1 MANQWE
7 AEFSVSPELAKTLIE
22 KDFPSLAPVTA
33 ELIGDGWDN
42 TAHLINKKYI
52 FRFPRRE
59 IAVEGIEIENNV
71 LPAIAQRL
79 TLPIPVPLYIG
90 NPEGEYAWQYS
101 GYAIIEGET
110 ACRMNL
116 SDEERIRAAKPLA
129 LFLRAL
135 HGITEEEAAA
145 YGAGPDKFGKL
156 NLSRRVPQ
164 VLELLEDMEKK
175 NVLDDIADMKKM
187 AAEME
192 VGVGVGAGV
201 EMGVEPPLSKK
212 CMVHGDLYSRHL
224 MINDNREL
232 AGVIDWGDVHIG
244 NPALDLGIIY
254 SFLPPEGRKIF
265 MENYGEIDEENL
277 RLARFVALT
286 IAMILMQYS
295 HSIGDEDLL
304 RESLKAVEFVGE

>member
-22 KDFPSLAPVTA
+22 RDFPSLAPV
-33 ELIGDGWDN
+33 EVEIIGDGWDN

-59 IAVEGIEIENNV
+59 IAVEGIGIENNV
-71 LPAIAQRL
+71 LPAIASRL
-79 TLPIPVPLYIG
+79 PLPIPVPDYVG
-90 NPEGEYAWQYS
+90 NPEGEYTWQYS
-101 GYAIIEGET
+101 GYTIIEGET

-116 SDEERIRAAKPLA
+116 SDEERIRTAKPLA
-129 LFLRAL
+129 LFLKAL
-135 HGITEEEAAA
+135 HAITPEEAAS

-164 VLELLEDMEKK
+164 VLELLEDMEEKK
-175 NVLDDIADMKKM
+175 VLDDVTLMKKITL
-187 AAEME
+187 
-192 VGVGVGAGV
+192 
-201 EMGVEPPLSKK
+201 EMGVEPSHLKK

-224 MINDNREL
+224 MMNSSREL

-244 NPALDLGIIY
+244 NPTLDLGIIY
-254 SFLPPEGRKIF
+254 SFLPPGGRKIF
-265 MENYGEIDEENL
+265 LEHYGDVDEENL
-277 RLARFVALT
+277 RLARFVGLT

-295 HSIGDEDLL
+295 HSIGDGDLL
-304 RESLKAVEFVGE
+304 RESLRAVELVEEE

>member
-22 KDFPSLAPVTA
+22 NEFPMLAPVTA
-33 ELIGDGWDN
+33 QLIGDGWDN

-59 IAVEGIEIENNV
+59 IAVEGLRIENNV
-71 LPAIAQRL
+71 LPFIAPC
-79 TLPIPVPLYIG
+79 LPLPVPVPLYVG

-101 GYAIIEGET
+101 GYTIIEGET

-116 SDEERIRAAKPLA
+116 SDKERIRAAKPLA
-129 LFLRAL
+129 LFLKAL
-135 HGITEEEAAA
+135 HGITAEEASA

-164 VLELLEDMEKK
+164 VMELLEDMEEK
-175 NVLDDIADMKKM
+175 NVLDDVTLLKKIAL
-187 AAEME
+187 EME
-192 VGVGVGAGV
+192 VGAGAKT
-201 EMGVEPPLSKK
+201 GVEPSLSKK

-224 MINDNREL
+224 MINNNREL
-232 AGVIDWGDVHIG
+232 TGVIDWGDVHIG

-265 MENYGEIDEENL
+265 MEHYGEVDEENL
-277 RLARFVALT
+277 RLARFVGLT

-295 HSIGDEDLL
+295 HSIGDEALL
-304 RESLKAVEFVGE
+304 RESLRAVELVMG